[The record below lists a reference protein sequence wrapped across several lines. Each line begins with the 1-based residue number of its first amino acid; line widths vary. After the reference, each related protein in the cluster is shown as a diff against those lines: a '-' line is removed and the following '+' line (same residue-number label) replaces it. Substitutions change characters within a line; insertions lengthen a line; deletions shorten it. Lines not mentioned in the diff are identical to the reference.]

1 MAGSVFRRRRGPVS
15 EGREGFDGGGTAAAS
30 VSDRVMSDAVSGSE
44 NCGRDDTSMRSSGLT
59 VDTDSVWLPALST
72 LQNSHSNNYIDLEQ
86 SANGF
91 EGPVADSWTILQP
104 AKDRNVHSQLLY
116 TLAQSS

>member
-1 MAGSVFRRRRGPVS
+1 VGKISHF
-15 EGREGFDGGGTAAAS
+15 
-30 VSDRVMSDAVSGSE
+30 
-44 NCGRDDTSMRSSGLT
+44 L
-59 VDTDSVWLPALST
+59 ALSVNISKT
-72 LQNSHSNNYIDLEQ
+72 VGDTAKVTISDLEQ

-116 TLAQSS
+116 TLAQPS